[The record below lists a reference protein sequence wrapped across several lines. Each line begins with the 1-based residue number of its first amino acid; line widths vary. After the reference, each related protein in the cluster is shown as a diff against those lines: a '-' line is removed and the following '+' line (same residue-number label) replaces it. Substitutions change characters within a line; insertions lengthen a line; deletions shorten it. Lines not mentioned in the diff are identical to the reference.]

1 MPVFNPISLD
11 DREWM
16 LPYLR
21 EGSDGSADFTFANI
35 FLWRRAYK
43 PSVTEY
49 HGRLLIRHDSPE
61 GILYSFPVGSGA
73 LGSAIETLVE
83 DSRMLGCPLV
93 MCCITEN
100 NKALL
105 EESFPGRFE
114 FHEVR
119 DDFDYVYSAQALSEL
134 SGKKLHAKRNYINRF
149 IETENWTYEPISDN
163 NLDDCRALFAEWTD
177 RHGGDEP
184 EGLEYEAPALDDAF
198 TYFTQLG
205 FEGGLLRVSGAP
217 VAFTIG
223 EVLNSRTYVV
233 HFEKAFSDITGAY
246 QMINREFVRQ
256 IVRDHPEIMFI
267 NREDDMG
274 SENLRKSKLS
284 YHPEYMIK
292 KYYAEEK
299 K

>member
-1 MPVFNPISLD
+1 MPAFNPIELE
-11 DREWM
+11 DRQWM
-16 LPYLR
+16 LPYLQ

-35 FLWRRAYK
+35 FLWRRAYR
-43 PSVTEY
+43 PYVSEY
-49 HGRLLIRHDSPE
+49 GGRLLIRHDSPE
-61 GILYSFPVGSGA
+61 GILYSYPVGSGDLTRA
-73 LGSAIETLVE
+73 VDLLLE
-83 DSRMLGCPLV
+83 DSRMLGCPFV
-93 MCCITEN
+93 MCCLTE
-100 NKALL
+100 KYRAILD
-105 EESFPGRFE
+105 EAFPGRFE
-114 FHEVR
+114 FREIR
-119 DDFDYVYSAQALSEL
+119 DDFDYVYSALSLSEL

-149 IETENWTYEPISDN
+149 TETENWSYEPLSEV
-163 NLDDCRALFAEWTD
+163 NLDDCRALFAEWTV

-184 EGLEYEAPALDDAF
+184 EGLEFEVPALEDAF
-198 TYFTQLG
+198 TYFSQLR
-205 FEGGLLRVSGAP
+205 FEGGLLRVSGRP

-223 EVLNSRTYVV
+223 EVLSSDTYVV
-233 HFEKAFSDITGAY
+233 HFEKAFSDIAGAY

-256 IVRDHPEIMFI
+256 VIREHPEIKHI